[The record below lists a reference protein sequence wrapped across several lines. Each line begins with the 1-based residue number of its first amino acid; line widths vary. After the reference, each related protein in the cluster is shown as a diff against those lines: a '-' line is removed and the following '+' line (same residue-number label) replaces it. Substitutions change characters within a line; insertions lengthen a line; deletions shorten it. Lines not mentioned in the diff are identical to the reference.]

1 MKVTLKQQI
10 TQMELTIANKRGY
23 IDNLKHLVK
32 KKQREEIWLKIAEDQ
47 YPKLL
52 AFLAT
57 LKWLEKNE
65 EKIKKTLT
73 P

>member
-10 TQMELTIANKRGY
+10 TQMELTLANQRGY

-32 KKQREEIWLKIAEDQ
+32 KKQREEIWLNIAEEQ

-52 AFLAT
+52 AVLAT